1 MTSVELY
8 KLEKQNTS
16 SIHLF
21 LAGMFWHAWEFS
33 AYQFTRYFSP
43 YKIHWKFVKKKW
55 EPKWF
60 ILGSLKM
67 A

>member
-43 YKIHWKFVKKKW
+43 YKIHWKFEKKVGT
-55 EPKWF
+55 EMV